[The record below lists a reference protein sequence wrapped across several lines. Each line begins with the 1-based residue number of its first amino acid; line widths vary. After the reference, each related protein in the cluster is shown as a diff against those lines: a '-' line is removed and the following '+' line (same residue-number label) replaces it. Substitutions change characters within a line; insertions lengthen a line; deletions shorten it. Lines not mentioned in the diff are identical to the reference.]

1 MIELDKIYNEDCVKG
16 LELIEDKGVDMVLTD
31 IPYGE
36 CNRFA
41 KCDFRK
47 INKGSTADGV
57 DFDLEK
63 LVDTITN
70 KVKKTVYIFCG
81 VNQVSEIR
89 KIMLEKEMSTR
100 LCIWEKTNPS
110 PMNGQKLWLSSIE
123 CCVFGKFSN
132 ATFNESCK
140 SCVWKFPCGTAK
152 IHPTQKPLKLFKY
165 LISVSSNEG
174 DIVLDPF
181 SGSGTTAIAAK
192 HLNRRFI
199 AFEKNK
205 SFYETSLKRFTE
217 ETAQLSLF

>member
-70 KVKKTVYIFCG
+70 KVKKNSLHFLR
-81 VNQVSEIR
+81 SE
-89 KIMLEKEMSTR
+89 
-100 LCIWEKTNPS
+100 PS
-110 PMNGQKLWLSSIE
+110 
-123 CCVFGKFSN
+123 V
-132 ATFNESCK
+132 
-140 SCVWKFPCGTAK
+140 
-152 IHPTQKPLKLFKY
+152 
-165 LISVSSNEG
+165 
-174 DIVLDPF
+174 
-181 SGSGTTAIAAK
+181 
-192 HLNRRFI
+192 
-199 AFEKNK
+199 
-205 SFYETSLKRFTE
+205 
-217 ETAQLSLF
+217 